1 MNQLALRRGA
11 CLVGGALS
19 VLAGVVLVAGV
30 LIRHEEPTA
39 WLDRNLESTGAGAW
53 LSQEPPLVTADR
65 LAGAVRPRSRVVS
78 SWGVALRYARG
89 TVTVVAGPREG
100 TANVYWDAGAGGSG
114 RPLRHYRFGRYGWG
128 GGDTATGPTD
138 PTDPDGRRPP
148 DGRFTSLTPDADV
161 RTRRG
166 EDFRGGGPGGGK

>member
-1 MNQLALRRGA
+1 VNRFAHHRSA

-19 VLAGVVLVAGV
+19 LLAGVVLVAGV
-30 LIRHEEPTA
+30 LMTHEEPTA
-39 WLDRNLESTGAGAW
+39 WLDGNLERTGTGAW

-65 LAGAVRPRSRVVS
+65 LARSVRPRSRVVS

-89 TVTVVAGPREG
+89 TVTIVAGPRPG
-100 TANVYWDAGAGGSG
+100 TANVYWDAGTGGAN
-114 RPLRHYRFGRYGWG
+114 RPLRHYRFGRYRWPDG
-128 GGDTATGPTD
+128 TV
-138 PTDPDGRRPP
+138 DPDGRRPP
-148 DGRFTSLTPDADV
+148 DGTFTSVAPDADV